1 MFAGV
6 EIAGKQLRVDK
17 GVVVKVPLLDAE
29 EGSKQSFGDVLL
41 VSDDGK
47 TQVGQPHV
55 DGASVEATVV
65 GHGKDDKVVV
75 FKMKRRKNYR
85 RRNGHRQQFTE
96 LQIDDIAVSS

>member
-1 MFAGV
+1 MFAVV
-6 EIAGKQLRVDK
+6 EIAGKQLRVAK
-17 GVVVKVPLLDAE
+17 GAMVKVPLLDAE
-29 EGSKQSFGDVLL
+29 EGSKHSFSDVLL
-41 VSDDGK
+41 VMDERK
-47 TQVGQPHV
+47 TQVGQPHL

-96 LQIDDIAVSS
+96 LQIDDIAVSR

>member
-1 MFAGV
+1 MFAVV

-17 GVVVKVPLLDAE
+17 GAMVKVPLLDAE
-29 EGSKQSFGDVLL
+29 DGSKHSFSDVLL
-41 VSDDGK
+41 VSEEGK
-47 TQVGQPHV
+47 TQVGQPHLA
-55 DGASVEATVV
+55 GAFVEATVV
-65 GHGKDDKVVV
+65 GHGKHDKVVV